1 MKKILFS
8 AACFSLVLSLVSC
21 GLAGCNGNKKATT
34 ASTKTPKVE
43 ETKVEK
49 FDTRLAFLSHDDLY
63 LALEK
68 AKTEKKAIFL
78 DFYTSWCMPCR
89 MMDESVFSDWDVAEY
104 MAENVVSLKVNAEK
118 GRGIDLKNKF
128 GIGAYPT
135 FVFLGPDGTEI
146 SRKEGTSSIADFKKM
161 AKTAVWKVKN
171 PQ

>member
-8 AACFSLVLSLVSC
+8 AACFSLILSFVSC
-21 GLAGCNGNKKATT
+21 GLTGCNGSKKATT
-34 ASTKTPKVE
+34 TNTKVE

-49 FDTRLAFLSHDDLY
+49 VDTRLAFLSHDDLY

-68 AKTEKKAIFL
+68 AKSEKKAIFL
-78 DFYTSWCMPCR
+78 DFYTAWCMPCR

-104 MAENVVSLKVNAEK
+104 MAENVVSLKINAEK
-118 GRGIDLKNKF
+118 GRGVDLKNKF

-135 FVFLGPDGTEI
+135 FVFLGPDGTEL

>member
-8 AACFSLVLSLVSC
+8 AAFFTLIFSTFSC
-21 GLAGCNGNKKATT
+21 GLTGCN
-34 ASTKTPKVE
+34 STKTAKTT
-43 ETKVEK
+43 TKVDTPKEEK
-49 FDTRLAFLSHDDLY
+49 LDTRLVFQPTDDLSA
-63 LALEK
+63 ALEK
-68 AKTEKKAIFL
+68 AKMEKKAVFI

-89 MMDESVFSDWDVAEY
+89 MMDESVFADWDVAEY

-128 GIGAYPT
+128 SVGAYPT
-135 FVFLGPDGTEI
+135 FVFLAPNGSELA
-146 SRKEGTSSIADFKKM
+146 RKEGSSSIADFKKM